1 MKEKKTDTNQTRNK
15 IKEKSRSNAGRKK
28 IKANFDKIQKE
39 INLDQVIYWIGLQ
52 ATAEEIAGAF
62 RVSTWTLNLRLKEE
76 FGLNFTQLKNKLGDG
91 ANGKLALR
99 RNQFKLSEHNASM
112 AIWLGK
118 QWLEQKDTIHQETTI
133 KSDNVHVYIPEN
145 GREEN
150 ET

>member
-62 RVSTWTLNLRLKEE
+62 RVSPWTLNLRLKEE

-99 RNQFKLSEHNASM
+99 RNQFKLSENNASM

-118 QWLEQKDTIHQETTI
+118 QWLDQKDTIHQETTI